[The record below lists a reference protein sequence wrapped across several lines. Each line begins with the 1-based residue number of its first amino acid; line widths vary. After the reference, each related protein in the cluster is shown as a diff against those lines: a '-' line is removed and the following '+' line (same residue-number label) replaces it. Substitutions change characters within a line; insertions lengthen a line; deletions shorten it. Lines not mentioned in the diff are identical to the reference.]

1 MYKVNITVLEDIAKL
16 LDNVIMLGENDVTG
30 DDYFEAKR
38 LRKLIK
44 DNYYV

>member
-16 LDNVIMLGENDVTG
+16 LDNIIIFDVTG
-30 DDYFEAKR
+30 DNYSEAER